1 MKMGAA
7 PNDATVRDG
16 GKKRSKYEE
25 ERLCRPVQ
33 QPVVACHS
41 GQYEG
46 EAGQEGP
53 AGQTEPGLVSRAG
66 NFC

>member
-1 MKMGAA
+1 MGAA
-7 PNDATVRDG
+7 PNDATGRGG

-33 QPVVACHS
+33 QPEIADHS
-41 GQYEG
+41 GQHQA

-53 AGQTEPGLVSRAG
+53 VGQPEPGRVGRAG